1 MKFVSRGWGWL
12 LLLLALAFPFISF
25 GDRTQFVQQ
34 IAVFVLSSATLAL
47 SWDVLARTGQLSLA
61 HAAFYGLGAYS
72 YALLATAGMP
82 QMLAFLAAGVI
93 AALASVLLGAVTMR
107 LQGMYFA
114 IATLAFAEVIKT
126 IVNQL
131 SFTGGPQ
138 GYLVPALLGGD
149 FLGLYY
155 LGLGVLVVLILISS
169 LILRS
174 KLGFAFTAIRQG
186 ELVARVLGV
195 DVTRYKLLAFV
206 ISSFFVGLTGA
217 FVAGKTFYIT
227 PPSAFDTGVSVV
239 ALVMPIF
246 GGLYSSAGPVLAAV
260 ILRVLEEVLKLV
272 APSAYLIAYGAILV
286 LSILYLPRGIL
297 GLLARL
303 KGQR

>member
-1 MKFVSRGWGWL
+1 MKLVSRAWVWVVL
-12 LLLLALAFPFISF
+12 VLALAFPVISF

-72 YALLATAGMP
+72 FALLATAGVP
-82 QMLAFLAAGVI
+82 QMLAFLLAGVI
-93 AALASVLLGAVTMR
+93 ASLASLLLGAVTMR

-114 IATLAFAEVIKT
+114 IATLAFAEVVKT

-131 SFTGGPQ
+131 NFTGGPQ
-138 GYLVPALLGGD
+138 GHLVPALLDGN
-149 FLGLYY
+149 FVPVYY
-155 LGLGVLVVLILISS
+155 LGLGVLVLLILISS
-169 LILRS
+169 FILRS

-297 GLLARL
+297 GLLARF
-303 KGQR
+303 KGHS

>member
-1 MKFVSRGWGWL
+1 MKLVSRAWIWVVL
-12 LLLLALAFPFISF
+12 ALALAFPFISF

-72 YALLATAGMP
+72 FGLLATAGVP
-82 QMLAFLAAGVI
+82 QMLAFLFG
-93 AALASVLLGAVTMR
+93 
-107 LQGMYFA
+107 
-114 IATLAFAEVIKT
+114 IATLAFTEVVKT

-131 SFTGGPQ
+131 NFTGGPQ
-138 GYLVPALLGGD
+138 GYLVPALLDGN
-149 FLGLYY
+149 FVPLYY
-155 LGLGVLVVLILISS
+155 LGLGVLVLLILISS
-169 LILRS
+169 FILRS

-260 ILRVLEEVLKLV
+260 ILRVLEEVLKLL

-286 LSILYLPRGIL
+286 FSILYLPRGIL
-297 GLLARL
+297 GLLARF
-303 KGQR
+303 KGRS